1 MRGGSRQSA
10 VGKSTT
16 HGLLPNADCLMIGM
30 ADPRAILSTVFG
42 FSSFRPGQE
51 EIVSTLLAGKNVLAV
66 MPTGSGKSLCY
77 QVPALAFGG
86 LTVIVSPLVALMRD
100 QVAALQ
106 LQGVAAETINSSQD
120 REQNVAI
127 WRRVA
132 AGDVRLLYLSPERLM
147 TERMLAALRRLPIS
161 LLAVDEAHCISQ
173 WGPSFRPEYEMLSSL
188 REAFPDVPIGGFTAT
203 ADEITRA
210 DIQSK
215 LFAGTAR
222 MYVHGFDRPNIRLM
236 VEPKR
241 ELRKQL
247 LMFLAEHQ
255 RESGI
260 IYCLSRKRTDEIAAE
275 LTGKGIRALPY
286 HAGMEK
292 AARDENQNLFM
303 TEPGIVMVATI
314 AFGMGID
321 KPDVRFVV
329 HVDLPGSPEAY
340 YQEIGRAGRD
350 GKSAVAQMFFG
361 YGDLRTRR
369 MFIDEENEG
378 NDERRRRE
386 RKRLDAL
393 VGYCEAPNCRRMALL
408 GYFGETAAPC
418 GNCDI
423 CLDPTATL
431 DGTAEGKLI
440 LSVIVATGE
449 RYGAS
454 HIIDV
459 LKGVAT
465 EKAVAAGHDRLSVFG
480 KGEARTRQVWQSLIR
495 QLVAATFL
503 KEDSLYGGLSIAPRG
518 RELMGD
524 RERFGYRPVPTRKTR
539 KERLK
544 VALEAAGVDA
554 DEDLLARL
562 KRKRMELARE
572 RQVPAYVI
580 FSDRSLIDMATKR
593 PRTIDEFATVH
604 GVGRAKLAEF
614 ADAFLEV
621 LETRPMTDRS

>member
-1 MRGGSRQSA
+1 
-10 VGKSTT
+10 
-16 HGLLPNADCLMIGM
+16 M
-30 ADPRAILSTVFG
+30 ADPQAILSTVFG
-42 FSSFRPGQE
+42 FSGFRPGQE

-86 LTVIVSPLVALMRD
+86 LTVVVSPLVALMRD

-106 LQGVAAETINSSQD
+106 LQGVAAETINSSRD

-222 MYVHGFDRPNIRLM
+222 IYVQGFDRPNIRLM
-236 VEPKR
+236 VEQKR

-247 LMFLAEHQ
+247 LAFLTDHQ

-275 LTGKGIRALPY
+275 LAGKGIRALPY

-350 GKSAVAQMFFG
+350 GKEAVAWMFFG

-378 NDERRRRE
+378 NEERRRRE

-393 VGYCEAPNCRRMALL
+393 VAYCEAPHCRRITLL
-408 GYFGETAAPC
+408 SYFGEIAAPC

-423 CLDPTATL
+423 CLDPKATL
-431 DGTAEGKLI
+431 DGTADGKLI

-449 RYGAS
+449 RYRAS
-454 HIIDV
+454 HIVDV

-465 EKAVAAGHDRLSVFG
+465 EKAVAAGHDRLTVFG
-480 KGEARTRQVWQSLIR
+480 SGSAGTRQFWQALIR
-495 QLVAATFL
+495 QLVAAAFL
-503 KEDSLYGGLSIAPRG
+503 DEGSVYGDLSIALRG

-524 RERFGYRPVPTRKTR
+524 RERFGYRPIPSAKAR

-544 VALEAAGVDA
+544 VALDAAGVDA

-572 RQVPAYVI
+572 RQVPAFVI

-593 PRTIDEFATVH
+593 PRTIEEFATVH

-614 ADAFLEV
+614 AVAFLEV
-621 LETRPMTDRS
+621 LGTA

>member
-1 MRGGSRQSA
+1 M
-10 VGKSTT
+10 T
-16 HGLLPNADCLMIGM
+16 
-30 ADPRAILSTVFG
+30 DPQAILSTVFG
-42 FSSFRPGQE
+42 FAGFRPGQE

-86 LTVIVSPLVALMRD
+86 LTVVVSPLVALMRD

-106 LQGVAAETINSSQD
+106 LQGVAAETINSSRD

-161 LLAVDEAHCISQ
+161 LIAVDEAHCISQ

-203 ADEITRA
+203 ADEMTRA
-210 DIQSK
+210 DIQSR

-222 MYVHGFDRPNIRLM
+222 IYVQGFDRPNIRLT
-236 VEPKR
+236 VEPR
-241 ELRKQL
+241 RDVRKQL
-247 LMFLAEHQ
+247 LAFLADHQ
-255 RESGI
+255 GESGI
-260 IYCLSRKRTDEIAAE
+260 IYCLSRKRTEEIAAE
-275 LTGKGIRALPY
+275 LDRKGIRALPY

-350 GKSAVAQMFFG
+350 GKDAVAQMFFG

-369 MFIDEENEG
+369 MFIDEENAG

-393 VGYCEAPNCRRMALL
+393 VAYCEAPHCRRMKLL
-408 GYFGETAAPC
+408 GYFGETAAAC

-423 CLDPTATL
+423 CLDPKATV
-431 DGTAEGKLI
+431 DGTADGKLI
-440 LSVIVATGE
+440 LSAIVATGE
-449 RYGAS
+449 RYGIS
-454 HIIDV
+454 HIVDV
-459 LKGVAT
+459 LKGVAS
-465 EKAVAAGHDRLSVFG
+465 EKAVAAGHDRLTAFG
-480 KGEARTRQVWQSLIR
+480 SGSAGTRQVWQALIR
-495 QLVAATFL
+495 QLVAASFL
-503 KEDSLYGGLSIAPRG
+503 NEDSVYGGLSIAPRG
-518 RELMGD
+518 RELMAD
-524 RERFGYRPVPTRKTR
+524 RERFSYRPIPTAKTR
-539 KERLK
+539 RELRE
-544 VALEAAGVDA
+544 VALVAAGGDA
-554 DEDLLARL
+554 DADLLARL

-580 FSDRSLIDMATKR
+580 FSDRSLIDMAAKR
-593 PRTIDEFATVH
+593 PRTIEEFATVH
-604 GVGRAKLAEF
+604 GVGRAKLAQF
-614 ADAFLEV
+614 ADVFLAV
-621 LETRPMTDRS
+621 LKTV